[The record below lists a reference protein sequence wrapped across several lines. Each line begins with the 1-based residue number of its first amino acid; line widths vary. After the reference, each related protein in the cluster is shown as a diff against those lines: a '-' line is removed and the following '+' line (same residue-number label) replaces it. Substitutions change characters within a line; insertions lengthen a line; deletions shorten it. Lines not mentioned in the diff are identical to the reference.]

1 MDGKT
6 DITNCY
12 GSIYTHSISWALEG
26 KEEAKKNKQNKN
38 TLVNQIDEII
48 RAMSYGQTN
57 GIPQGSVLMDFIAEI
72 ILGYADLQLG
82 KKLKENNIEDY
93 CILRFRDDYR
103 IFAKNEFDLKMILKY
118 ITEVL
123 IDLNFK
129 LNSNKTL
136 ITDDIITNSIKKD
149 KENELVNNYIIE
161 NNIQKSLYNIRKV
174 SILYPNSGTVIKL
187 LIKLYETQIKISE
200 KINYIEQ
207 IISILVDIMYRN
219 SRMYSVGTMI
229 LSYILNLVSDREKE
243 IYIKHIIDKFKNIPN
258 TDYLEIW
265 IRRMM
270 INTNLTEK
278 FNSKLCMKIQE
289 IGIDEEIKIW
299 NNEWANNIEVN
310 ELLIIDYTKLKNI
323 NPIIEEKEVN
333 LFLLY

>member
-1 MDGKT
+1 
-6 DITNCY
+6 
-12 GSIYTHSISWALEG
+12 
-26 KEEAKKNKQNKN
+26 
-38 TLVNQIDEII
+38 
-48 RAMSYGQTN
+48 
-57 GIPQGSVLMDFIAEI
+57 
-72 ILGYADLQLG
+72 
-82 KKLKENNIEDY
+82 
-93 CILRFRDDYR
+93 
-103 IFAKNEFDLKMILKY
+103 MILKY
-118 ITEVL
+118 LTEVL

-149 KENELVNNYIIE
+149 KENELVNNYIIQ

-187 LIKLYETQIKISE
+187 LIKLYETQIKVSK

-243 IYIKHIIDKFKNIPN
+243 KYIKHIIDKFKNIPN

-265 IRRMM
+265 IQRMI

-289 IGIDEEIKIW
+289 IGTGEKIKIW
-299 NNEWANNIEVN
+299 NNEWAKNIEVN

-333 LFLLY
+333 SFLLY

>member
-1 MDGKT
+1 M
-6 DITNCY
+6 N
-12 GSIYTHSISWALEG
+12 
-26 KEEAKKNKQNKN
+26 
-38 TLVNQIDEII
+38 
-48 RAMSYGQTN
+48 
-57 GIPQGSVLMDFIAEI
+57 
-72 ILGYADLQLG
+72 
-82 KKLKENNIEDY
+82 
-93 CILRFRDDYR
+93 
-103 IFAKNEFDLKMILKY
+103 
-118 ITEVL
+118 
-123 IDLNFK
+123 
-129 LNSNKTL
+129 NKTL
-136 ITDDIITNSIKKD
+136 ASYH
-149 KENELVNNYIIE
+149 YIIE

>member
-1 MDGKT
+1 
-6 DITNCY
+6 
-12 GSIYTHSISWALEG
+12 
-26 KEEAKKNKQNKN
+26 
-38 TLVNQIDEII
+38 
-48 RAMSYGQTN
+48 MSYGQTN

-82 KKLKENNIEDY
+82 KKLEENNIEDY

-103 IFAKNEFDLKMILKY
+103 IFAKNEFDLKIILKY

-161 NNIQKSLYNIRKV
+161 NNIQKSLYNIRKA

-187 LIKLYETQIKISE
+187 LIKLYETQIKISK

-207 IISILVDIMYRN
+207 IIGILVDIMYRN

-229 LSYILNLVSDREKE
+229 LSYILNLVSDIEKE

-265 IRRMM
+265 IQRMM
-270 INTNLTEK
+270 LNTNLTED
-278 FNSKLCMKIQE
+278 FNSKLCMKIQKTG
-289 IGIDEEIKIW
+289 IGEEIKIW

-333 LFLLY
+333 SFLLY